1 MIIKKLV
8 FILTLLAVTN
18 CGYEPIYS
26 KKETLN
32 ISINKI
38 ELIGDKK
45 INRSIVSFANLR
57 ETKNV
62 NYSYNLNLNSSKK
75 IEVVSKDSAGNVT
88 SFKITII
95 VKFSLKDPND
105 KDAAGNIT
113 TFKITIIVKFSL
125 KDPNDNGTVI
135 KSKNFRTSFIYNN
148 KKNKFDLLQYEK
160 IVEKNLVEKIAE
172 EITIYINS

>member
-8 FILTLLAVTN
+8 FILTLLTVTN

-62 NYSYNLNLNSSKK
+62 NYSYDLNLNSSKK
-75 IEVVSKDSAGNVT
+75 IEVVSKNSAGNVT

-105 KDAAGNIT
+105 QGA
-113 TFKITIIVKFSL
+113 
-125 KDPNDNGTVI
+125 VI

>member
-62 NYSYNLNLNSSKK
+62 NYSYDLNLNSSKK
-75 IEVVSKDSAGNVT
+75 IEVVSKNSAGNVT

-105 KDAAGNIT
+105 QDA
-113 TFKITIIVKFSL
+113 
-125 KDPNDNGTVI
+125 VI

>member
-75 IEVVSKDSAGNVT
+75 IEVVSKNSAGNVT

-95 VKFSLKDPND
+95 VKFSLKDPSD
-105 KDAAGNIT
+105 QGA
-113 TFKITIIVKFSL
+113 
-125 KDPNDNGTVI
+125 VI

-172 EITIYINS
+172 EITIYINT

>member
-75 IEVVSKDSAGNVT
+75 IEVVSKNSAGNVT

-105 KDAAGNIT
+105 QGA
-113 TFKITIIVKFSL
+113 
-125 KDPNDNGTVI
+125 VI

>member
-62 NYSYNLNLNSSKK
+62 NYSYDLNLNSSKK
-75 IEVVSKDSAGNVT
+75 IEVVSKNSAGNVT

-105 KDAAGNIT
+105 QGA
-113 TFKITIIVKFSL
+113 
-125 KDPNDNGTVI
+125 VI

>member
-62 NYSYNLNLNSSKK
+62 NYSYDLNLNSSKK
-75 IEVVSKDSAGNVT
+75 VEVVSKNSAGNVT

-105 KDAAGNIT
+105 QGA
-113 TFKITIIVKFSL
+113 
-125 KDPNDNGTVI
+125 VI
-135 KSKNFRTSFIYNN
+135 KSKNFRTSFISNN

>member
-1 MIIKKLV
+1 MILKKLV
-8 FILTLLAVTN
+8 FVLTLLALTN

-38 ELIGDKK
+38 GLIGNKN
-45 INRSIVSFANLR
+45 INRSIVSLANLR
-57 ETKNV
+57 ETKNT
-62 NYSYNLNLNSSKK
+62 NYSYDLSLNSSKK

-105 KDAAGNIT
+105 QGA
-113 TFKITIIVKFSL
+113 
-125 KDPNDNGTVI
+125 VI

>member
-62 NYSYNLNLNSSKK
+62 NYSYDLNLNSSKK
-75 IEVVSKDSAGNVT
+75 VEVVSKNSAGNVT

-105 KDAAGNIT
+105 QGA
-113 TFKITIIVKFSL
+113 
-125 KDPNDNGTVI
+125 VI

>member
-62 NYSYNLNLNSSKK
+62 NYSYDLNLNSSKK
-75 IEVVSKDSAGNVT
+75 IEVVSKNSAGNVT

-105 KDAAGNIT
+105 QGA
-113 TFKITIIVKFSL
+113 
-125 KDPNDNGTVI
+125 VI
-135 KSKNFRTSFIYNN
+135 KSKNFRSSFIYNN

>member
-45 INRSIVSFANLR
+45 INRSIVSFANLK

-105 KDAAGNIT
+105 QGA
-113 TFKITIIVKFSL
+113 
-125 KDPNDNGTVI
+125 VI

>member
-38 ELIGDKK
+38 ELMGDKK

-62 NYSYNLNLNSSKK
+62 NYSYDLNLNSSKK
-75 IEVVSKDSAGNVT
+75 IEVVSKNSAGNVT

-105 KDAAGNIT
+105 QDA
-113 TFKITIIVKFSL
+113 
-125 KDPNDNGTVI
+125 VI

>member
-105 KDAAGNIT
+105 QGA
-113 TFKITIIVKFSL
+113 
-125 KDPNDNGTVI
+125 VI

>member
-62 NYSYNLNLNSSKK
+62 NYSYDLNLNSSKK

-105 KDAAGNIT
+105 QGA
-113 TFKITIIVKFSL
+113 
-125 KDPNDNGTVI
+125 VI

>member
-1 MIIKKLV
+1 M

-105 KDAAGNIT
+105 QGA
-113 TFKITIIVKFSL
+113 
-125 KDPNDNGTVI
+125 VI

>member
-75 IEVVSKDSAGNVT
+75 IEVVSKNSAGNVT

-105 KDAAGNIT
+105 QGA
-113 TFKITIIVKFSL
+113 
-125 KDPNDNGTVI
+125 VI

-172 EITIYINS
+172 EITIYINT

>member
-105 KDAAGNIT
+105 QDA
-113 TFKITIIVKFSL
+113 
-125 KDPNDNGTVI
+125 VI

-148 KKNKFDLLQYEK
+148 KKNKFDLSLYEK

>member
-95 VKFSLKDPND
+95 VKFSLKDPSD
-105 KDAAGNIT
+105 QGA
-113 TFKITIIVKFSL
+113 
-125 KDPNDNGTVI
+125 VI
-135 KSKNFRTSFIYNN
+135 KSKNFRSSFIYNN

-172 EITIYINS
+172 EITIYINT

>member
-75 IEVVSKDSAGNVT
+75 IEVVSKNSAGNVT

-105 KDAAGNIT
+105 QGA
-113 TFKITIIVKFSL
+113 
-125 KDPNDNGTVI
+125 VI
-135 KSKNFRTSFIYNN
+135 KSKNFRSSFIYNN

-172 EITIYINS
+172 EITIYINT

>member
-1 MIIKKLV
+1 MIIKKLIFV
-8 FILTLLAVTN
+8 LIFLSVTN

-26 KKETLN
+26 KKENLN

-38 ELIGDKK
+38 ELVGDKN
-45 INRSIVSFANLR
+45 INRSVVSLTNLR
-57 ETKNV
+57 ETKNE
-62 NYSYNLNLNSSKK
+62 NYSYDVNLNSSKMT
-75 IEVVSKDSAGNVT
+75 EVVS
-88 SFKITII
+88 
-95 VKFSLKDPND
+95 

-148 KKNKFDLLQYEK
+148 KKNKFDLTQYKK
-160 IVEKNLVEKIAE
+160 IIEKNLIEKIAE
-172 EITIYINS
+172 EIAMYINS

>member
-62 NYSYNLNLNSSKK
+62 NYSYDLNLNSSKK
-75 IEVVSKDSAGNVT
+75 IEVVSKNSAGNVT

-105 KDAAGNIT
+105 QGA
-113 TFKITIIVKFSL
+113 
-125 KDPNDNGTVI
+125 VI

-148 KKNKFDLLQYEK
+148 KKNKFDLMQYK
-160 IVEKNLVEKIAE
+160 KSIEKNLIEKIAE
-172 EITIYINS
+172 EIAIYINS

>member
-75 IEVVSKDSAGNVT
+75 IEVVSKNSAGNVT

-105 KDAAGNIT
+105 QGA
-113 TFKITIIVKFSL
+113 
-125 KDPNDNGTVI
+125 VI
-135 KSKNFRTSFIYNN
+135 KSKNFRSSFIYNN